1 MQFNVPQFIEIKD
14 KIIGPLTMRQFL
26 YILAG
31 IAALG
36 GLWFFIELWLF
47 IIITIPIAIFC
58 LMLAFYKFNGRPF
71 IYFVGSAIN
80 YLMKPK
86 LYLWKR
92 NNKTKQ

>member
-1 MQFNVPQFIEIKD
+1 MQFNIPQFIEIKD

-31 IAALG
+31 VGALAA
-36 GLWFFIELWLF
+36 LWFFAELWLF
-47 IIITIPIAIFC
+47 LIIAMPIAIFC

-71 IYFVGSAIN
+71 IYFVGSVIN

-92 NNKTKQ
+92 KK

>member
-31 IAALG
+31 VAALG

-71 IYFVGSAIN
+71 IYFVGSMIN
-80 YLMKPK
+80 YLIKPK

>member
-1 MQFNVPQFIEIKD
+1 MQFNIPQFIEIKD

-31 IAALG
+31 LGALAAV
-36 GLWFFIELWLF
+36 WFFAELWLF
-47 IIITIPIAIFC
+47 LIIAIPILVFC

-71 IYFVGSAIN
+71 IYFVGSVIN
-80 YLMKPK
+80 YLIKPK

-92 NNKTKQ
+92 KNKM

>member
-26 YILAG
+26 YILAVV
-31 IAALG
+31 AALG

-71 IYFVGSAIN
+71 IYFVGSVIN
-80 YLMKPK
+80 YLIKPK

-92 NNKTKQ
+92 KNKM

>member
-1 MQFNVPQFIEIKD
+1 MQFTIPQFIEIKD

-31 IAALG
+31 IGALA

-47 IIITIPIAIFC
+47 IIIAVPIIIFC

-71 IYFVGSAIN
+71 IYFISAVIN
-80 YLMKPK
+80 YLLKPK
-86 LYLWKR
+86 LYLWRKDDK
-92 NNKTKQ
+92 N

>member
-31 IAALG
+31 VAALG

-71 IYFVGSAIN
+71 IYFVGSVIN
-80 YLMKPK
+80 YLIKPK

-92 NNKTKQ
+92 KNKM